1 MPGIGKYIG
10 ALTVEFYVY
19 DDENLAESPQV
30 VEKNT
35 SLRQV
40 GETGTSSISFDEVSE
55 AWFSSIESIT
65 LTPVDADGTPTNTNG
80 LEYPKAP
87 KEITLTKDEVTAGS
101 STISFTRTADDPVVY
116 VMENHEP
123 IDITNRWGETI
134 TYSQSQIYQVTVKA
148 VGYED
153 AVGKVTYYTGTSA
166 GFSIIVDEDGNPD
179 TTNDQEVVKT
189 WTSKEI
195 EDLAEFANG
204 SSQCGMTGFRTFS
217 GNGVSLT
224 KLLEIAGVEVSDSDY
239 FLLDT
244 SDHYGNTFTY
254 DALFNTTRYFLSAIY
269 DEGFAEI
276 YEGLVD
282 EDDMAGST
290 IALRRYLAEQCVKNE
305 STVEP
310 RINTTYE
317 ETLVSASQLEGAKL
331 PTAENTNYNSLVSYE
346 NQYRFFYGIALTQ
359 DECEVTFDSNG
370 GSEVDSQIVLSHLMT
385 STENTTIRSSY
396 WANSLVIYR
405 GAGEQ
410 YKTEET
416 DTAEKITVPEDPTR
430 EGYIFAGWY
439 TDEECTAGNKFDFT
453 ADGGTVDVDT
463 TLYAKWVEEDKAV
476 TVTDFDITNAEHDD
490 ADGELNQT
498 IIATL
503 TFSEGIKLIADDL
516 SEDLLI
522 TIAGGDVKNTARDL
536 TYEVKNGNQ
545 LVITMVSNEWAAIY
559 SGILK
564 VQERG
569 GGFSGIA
576 AVDDDKEIVLS
587 AQEGNIPIGIVVNN
601 DAIAGTASTPAST
614 YAVVAHKANMR
625 GMYFF
630 QLVSIVDGEET
641 VIGQSV
647 SHAHNFYTTID
658 EAAIAS
664 AMASAINGFEGYSTS
679 YTDGDTFFV
688 VTADKAVEGETLA
701 VKMVELKAQINYAE
715 HDHVCVEVRENE
727 VAPTAT
733 TDGSYELVT
742 YCSFCGEELGRETI
756 VVPATGTEDPDD
768 DDNNTE
774 DPGKDTNNNGANG
787 TNDTNKTNGTNET
800 NSTNGTNSING
811 TNSTNRTGST
821 NRTNGTN
828 GTNSTG
834 TSTGDSNSAVFYL
847 ILLLAA
853 AVCGGT
859 FVVRRR
865 TK

>member
-1 MPGIGKYIG
+1 M
-10 ALTVEFYVY
+10 
-19 DDENLAESPQV
+19 
-30 VEKNT
+30 
-35 SLRQV
+35 

-522 TIAGGDVKNTARDL
+522 TIAGGDVKNTACDL

-800 NSTNGTNSING
+800 NSTNGTNSINR